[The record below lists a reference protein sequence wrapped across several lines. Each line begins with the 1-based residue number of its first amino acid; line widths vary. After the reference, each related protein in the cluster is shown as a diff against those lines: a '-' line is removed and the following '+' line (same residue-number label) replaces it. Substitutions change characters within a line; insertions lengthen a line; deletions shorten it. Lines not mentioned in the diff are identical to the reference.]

1 MTNSITASCIRN
13 FNGMDGPAES
23 GHERLARLRA
33 ALSGLLPNAA
43 ARTELMAVVEK
54 AAGLEHVST
63 GPV

>member
-1 MTNSITASCIRN
+1 
-13 FNGMDGPAES
+13 MDGPAES